1 MATEDP
7 QLPDARPPKLQPA
20 RELKPLPINYVPM
33 KEMDDIGGKAFAEN
47 RTSYKAMGRMKPL
60 QPNVLDVADTDKA
73 KELAEQRRK
82 AGHKWVK
89 VMPNTG

>member
-1 MATEDP
+1 MSEDP
-7 QLPDARPPKLQPA
+7 QPLDARPPQLKPA

-33 KEMDDIGGKAFAEN
+33 REMDKIDSRTFAQN
-47 RTSYKAMGRMKPL
+47 RTAFNAMGRIKPL
-60 QPNVLDVADTDKA
+60 QPNTLDIADAEKA

-89 VMPNTG
+89 VMPNTT